1 MKTQPENPNTSKI
14 KQIQEDIAVLKEE
27 LKKPHLT
34 KDAEQDYDIKSL
46 IIDKQ
51 AEIIELLT
59 GQK

>member
-1 MKTQPENPNTSKI
+1 MKTPLENANASKI
-14 KQIQEDIAVLKEE
+14 KEIQQEIAVLKEE

-51 AEIIELLT
+51 AEIIELLI